1 MRIALAAAVAA
12 LLASLGVSAAS
23 AQAPYPNSGYSPISS
38 QTSSQVQTTS
48 YERNTGRNNPALN
61 FFGAPQNVAF
71 GTHQRTVQPPAPVAV
86 QTKPMGKP
94 FSTYRAQS
102 TISPYLRLDYLET
115 DTALPNYYMFV
126 RPALDQN
133 NVNSQQANDSRALRA
148 GVRQANAQ
156 GAVVRPA
163 GGIPTTGHSS
173 QFMNGG
179 GYYPGV
185 AR

>member
-1 MRIALAAAVAA
+1 MRIAQAAAIAAISASLAATT
-12 LLASLGVSAAS
+12 AS
-23 AQAPYPNSGYSPISS
+23 AQAPYPNSGYSPVSS
-38 QTSSQVQTTS
+38 RTSSQVQTTS

-61 FFGAPQNVAF
+61 FFGAPSSSAF
-71 GTHQRTVQPPAPVAV
+71 GHHARTVQPPAPVNV

-102 TISPYLRLDYLET
+102 TISPYLRLDYIET

-126 RPALDQN
+126 RPAIDQSA
-133 NVNSQQANDSRALRA
+133 VNGQQANDSRALRA

-179 GYYPGV
+179 GYYPTV
-185 AR
+185 TR